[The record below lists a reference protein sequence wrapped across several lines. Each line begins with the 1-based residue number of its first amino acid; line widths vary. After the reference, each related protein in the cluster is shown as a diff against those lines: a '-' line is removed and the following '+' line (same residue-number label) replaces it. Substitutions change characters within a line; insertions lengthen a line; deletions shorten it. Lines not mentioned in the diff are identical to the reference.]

1 MKRGTKEMVG
11 SLLCVAVILAVLV
24 SIDPQ
29 VRMKA
34 SAMLDDPVGGAV
46 TPFGDK
52 ITDLGDALV
61 DAVKAQS
68 IDNAPMLVFGVVGAM
83 LFIFML
89 KM

>member
-1 MKRGTKEMVG
+1 MKRRTKETIG
-11 SLLCVAVILAVLV
+11 SLLCVAVILVVLV
-24 SIDPQ
+24 SVDPQ

-34 SAMLDDPVGGAV
+34 AAMLDDPVGGAV

-61 DAVKAQS
+61 DAIKSQS
-68 IDNAPMLVFGVVGAM
+68 IDNAPMLVFGVVGAV

-89 KM
+89 KT